1 MKKRIL
7 CLLFSVLFII
17 TSALPIFADNVV
29 EKDVIQKVDIESFDS
44 GDNID
49 EELKQMGFDL
59 TDYKLDTTR
68 NIVYLITLYEYC
80 YSINKYTQ
88 DCFSV
93 YLYIYS
99 SNGQKY
105 NTFYEN
111 RVNISVNE
119 SGFEQ
124 RVIRCLG
131 YSDNGTVS
139 KWKLPTDILPIPFG
153 YSGTRTYD
161 ISNIILSTTADVT
174 KALTVTCGSRY
185 QIDGFLPFCNAD
197 CSDKSTIE
205 QHFNNFYV
213 LDLDLELCRYTT
225 NSSEEGANWH
235 KVLNSCYFSIPEH
248 LQDLGTLSSVKASW
262 KQFDLYPFMI
272 TTDNKFVD
280 KYNNDRKDFS
290 FLTFK
295 NRWGFNSVEFYYN
308 NYYTSIANE
317 LTFSGHYGFGSDL
330 IHGGAN
336 SGWLCDDLGILWGA
350 YGQFIVGLQDF
361 KEAQHAY
368 KDKLID
374 VFKRDEITFDG
385 KCYVTYEELISD
397 RFLSSEEYNDL
408 YGNSYFHEKDYD
420 TYCDD
425 IFNSLMVNYEADEG
439 YYFYEDILSD
449 KTYTLASFMSNHN
462 YWQRLFTFGANSGL
476 DDTIE
481 IYNSIVPVSK
491 EDIINQANISSTL
504 YMDDIYLGDFVDFAS
519 NALNNGEIP
528 FLLRFSVTDKYSS
541 PVYFKDIDLGTDT
554 YFGYTNDCVL
564 VKDTAISDFSI
575 ITLTFNKGGAITV
588 IPVSATPVYTKTF
601 VPTYTEIPAWF
612 KFPEFD
618 FGPILFILNI
628 IIAAVIF
635 FIVSWYVSKIVKLF
649 RRSGGRFKPRRSL
662 FGRRSRKRGS
672 DFSQNNNSGHSQSS
686 NLEDYKLIV
695 SFKNRNSY
703 KKKNSESKTNNG
715 SDHKGKK
722 Q

>member
-49 EELKQMGFDL
+49 EELIQMGFDL
-59 TDYKLDTTR
+59 NDYKLDTTR
-68 NIVYLITLYEYC
+68 NNVYLITLYEYC
-80 YSINKYTQ
+80 YSVNEFTQ
-88 DCFSV
+88 DYYSV

-99 SNGQKY
+99 SNADKY
-105 NTFYEN
+105 DTAFESK
-111 RVNISVNE
+111 VNISVNE

-139 KWKLPTDILPIPFG
+139 KWKLPTDILPIPVG

-161 ISNIILSTTADVT
+161 ISNIILSTTVDVT

-185 QIDGFLPFCNAD
+185 QIDGFMPFCNAE
-197 CSDKSTIE
+197 CSDESTIE

-213 LDLDLELCRYTT
+213 IDLDLELCRYTT

-280 KYNNDRKDFS
+280 KYNNDRKEFS

-308 NYYTSIANE
+308 NYYTSIPHNPPD
-317 LTFSGHYGFGSDL
+317 LHYGYISDL
-330 IHGGAN
+330 INGAN
-336 SGWLCDDLGILWGA
+336 SGWQCDDLGILWGA
-350 YGQFIVGLQDF
+350 YGSFLVQFQDF
-361 KEAQHAY
+361 KEAKHAY

-397 RFLSSEEYNDL
+397 RFLSSEEYNVL
-408 YGNSYFHEKDYD
+408 YGDGYFHEKDYD

-425 IFNSLMVNYEADEG
+425 IYNSLMVNYEADEG

-462 YWQRLFTFGANSGL
+462 YWQRLFTFGANSGM

-491 EDIINQANISSTL
+491 EDLINQANISSTL
-504 YMDDIYLGDFVDFAS
+504 YMDDMYVGDFVDFAS

-528 FLLRFSVTDKYSS
+528 MLLRFSVTDKYSS
-541 PVYFKDIDLGTDT
+541 PVYFKDIDLGTNT

-564 VKDTAISDFSI
+564 VKDTAISDFTI
-575 ITLTFNKGGAITV
+575 ITLTFNKGGVITV

-618 FGPILFILNI
+618 FGPIVLILNM

-649 RRSGGRFKPRRSL
+649 RRSGGRYKPRRSL
-662 FGRRSRKRGS
+662 FGRRSRKRRSS
-672 DFSQNNNSGHSQSS
+672 DFSQNNR
-686 NLEDYKLIV
+686 LI
-695 SFKNRNSY
+695 
-703 KKKNSESKTNNG
+703 KKKNTESKRKSG
-715 SDHKGKK
+715 YDHKEKK
-722 Q
+722 